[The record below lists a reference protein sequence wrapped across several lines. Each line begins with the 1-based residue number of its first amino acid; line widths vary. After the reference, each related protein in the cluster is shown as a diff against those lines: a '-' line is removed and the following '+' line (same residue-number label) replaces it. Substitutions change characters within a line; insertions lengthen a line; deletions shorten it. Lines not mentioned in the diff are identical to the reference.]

1 MLVLIEHKDVRG
13 LTGEFADNRA
23 GPVFGGEV
31 DDHDPVVRELL
42 NSVYPGSL
50 CMGAKELAK
59 RRRTWWVRQGETAQ
73 MEACRFRFAGDE
85 ESMSFP
91 WHTDF
96 EDQCPIR
103 WLVDFLNP
111 AGSKDR
117 RDFSKDLFNICRVEG
132 HGQCRSRFVQGTD
145 RFVLTAAHR
154 IASTWNHQAMPFLSH
169 GAISVTFPPVIPASP
184 SDCTLRFGAK
194 TRKRS

>member
-31 DDHDPVVRELL
+31 DNHDPVVRELL

-50 CMGAKELAK
+50 YMGAKELTEG
-59 RRRTWWVRQGETAQ
+59 RRTWRVRQGETAQ

-91 WHTDF
+91 RHTDF

-117 RDFSKDLFNICRVEG
+117 GDFIKDQFNFRRVEG
-132 HGQCRSRFVQGTD
+132 HRQCRGRV
-145 RFVLTAAHR
+145 V
-154 IASTWNHQAMPFLSH
+154 
-169 GAISVTFPPVIPASP
+169 
-184 SDCTLRFGAK
+184 
-194 TRKRS
+194 